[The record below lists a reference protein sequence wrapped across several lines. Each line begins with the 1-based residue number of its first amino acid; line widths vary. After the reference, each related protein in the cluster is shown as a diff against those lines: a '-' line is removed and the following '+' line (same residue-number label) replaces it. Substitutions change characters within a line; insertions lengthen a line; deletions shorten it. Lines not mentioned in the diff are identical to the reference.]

1 MHVYE
6 WAKRRGYW
14 TRDRETATHLLL
26 DGGKLA
32 IPDDANGE
40 FLNAYATS
48 VVRYPNAKPCVV
60 ELRTPRFR
68 MFADLDVCP
77 PGDFDAEKFLT
88 IVLDAFDVPGRAIV
102 STPNVPGAG
111 GKRGF
116 HVTWP
121 DAVVTAGIA
130 AHLRRRA
137 LERLA
142 GVPGYAWETVLDA
155 SVYSSNGLRLPWSA
169 KGRGDQRYYE
179 ACFVKEPGGAGP
191 GGELRPLRATTVSQL
206 REAVRDASIRAFS
219 TSALYVPEDAPEG
232 AAEPADAGCGV
243 KTHSLSLA
251 AYAHV
256 LDDIT
261 AALPPQFRGQKF
273 TGLVATEHC
282 FMLRSTARHCFNV
295 AREHT
300 SSNVYFQLTTKGV
313 CQKCYC
319 RKETTEG
326 RKYGL
331 CKDFASQYWEVPQ
344 RVLDAFF
351 PAPTEEECGSSATPP
366 PPGAAAEAAAKP
378 RPQASTMPSRS
389 AKSFLSLDAIIAR
402 SRPAMGRAA
411 PAKKKLK
418 AAPRE
423 GSGIPR
429 GASHTPPSAEDT
441 SSSSL
446 PSSSRPSSRTTT
458 TTTTSTRE

>member
-1 MHVYE
+1 MHVYD

-14 TRDRETATHLLL
+14 TRDREAATHLLL

-40 FLNAYATS
+40 FLNAYAAS

-77 PGDFDAEKFLT
+77 AADFDAESFLET
-88 IVLDAFDVPGRAIV
+88 VLDAFDVPGRAIV
-102 STPNVPGAG
+102 STPNVAGAG

-121 DAVVTAGIA
+121 DAVVTTAIA

-137 LERLA
+137 LARLE

-155 SVYSSNGLRLPWSA
+155 SVYASNGLRLPWSA
-169 KGRGDQRYYE
+169 KGREDRRYYE
-179 ACFVKEPGGAGP
+179 ACFARGPGGA
-191 GGELRPLRATTVSQL
+191 LRPLRATTVSQL

-219 TSALYVPEDAPEG
+219 TAALYVPEDAPEG
-232 AAEPADAGCGV
+232 AAEPAEGGGV
-243 KTHSLSLA
+243 KTHSLSLSP
-251 AYAHV
+251 YAHV

-261 AALPPQFRGQKF
+261 AALPPQFAGQKF

-282 FMLRSTARHCFNV
+282 FMLRSTARYCFNV

-300 SSNVYFQLTTKGV
+300 SSNVYFQLTSKGA

-326 RKYGL
+326 RKYGT
-331 CKDFASQYWEVPQ
+331 CKDFASQYWEVPR

-351 PAPTEEECGSSATPP
+351 PGADEECSSTSPP
-366 PPGAAAEAAAKP
+366 PPAAARAPAA
-378 RPQASTMPSRS
+378 QTSTMPSRS
-389 AKSFLSLDAIIAR
+389 AKAFLRLDAIIAR
-402 SRPAMGRAA
+402 SRPPLARPAA
-411 PAKKKLK
+411 KKLK
-418 AAPRE
+418 AAPR
-423 GSGIPR
+423 GGNGIPR
-429 GASHTPPSAEDT
+429 GAPGTSRTET
-441 SSSSL
+441 SSSSRATAA
-446 PSSSRPSSRTTT
+446 S
-458 TTTTSTRE
+458 TTTSTSSETE